1 MLLKDIF
8 PQNAVD
14 MKLMSDKSV
23 LYKYFRKKEKEL
35 YMVSDKIGCMSEA
48 NVQFVLKNNSF
59 IEKDKIEVNPNSI
72 QIFPL
77 DEDKEEQR
85 NIRSRYEIPFDRKIF
100 IYGGI

>member
-1 MLLKDIF
+1 MYVRSQCSI
-8 PQNAVD
+8 
-14 MKLMSDKSV
+14 
-23 LYKYFRKKEKEL
+23 
-35 YMVSDKIGCMSEA
+35 
-48 NVQFVLKNNSF
+48 VLKNNSF